1 VKRGHLALVFAL
13 AAGLYLPS
21 ARHSFVQDDRGII
34 ALNPAVHSVPAA
46 LAAFDDPYWPGTS
59 AAGLYR
65 PVTILSLA
73 LDWMIGGG
81 RPGWFHIV
89 NALWHG
95 IVTVLVTL
103 VLARWLP
110 PLGAVA
116 AGLVFAAHPVHVEG
130 VASLV
135 ARAELL
141 AAAGIFGAVWCARR
155 QWWLGAVAVAA
166 LAMFSKEHGVI
177 AGALILADD
186 WLAGREARRY
196 PWPFY
201 GALAAVTVAFLA
213 LWWHV
218 GHIES
223 VDRAAAFYG
232 TDPGARLAIAFP
244 AILRAATL
252 LVWPADL
259 SADYGPQVLPV
270 RETFSLAAAGG
281 LLVVG
286 GVIALAVWCR
296 RRAPA
301 LSFAAVAA
309 LLTYLPTSNLLFA
322 SGIVLAERNL
332 YVAVILV
339 AALIGWGAVAFSRR
353 WGERRAAVAAG
364 IIVLA
369 LALRTELR
377 LPAWE
382 NNRRFLLTTLTEH
395 PESYRAHVWAAAV
408 LSGIGDSTG
417 ARREYARAEALFD
430 RDPHLDGSHAYY
442 LMTLGDT
449 AAAVPRIARARASA
463 PRQPLALRAL
473 FLLHLARQDRA
484 GARALA
490 DTAVGW
496 APAEA
501 GFYRD
506 RLP

>member
-1 VKRGHLALVFAL
+1 MKRGHLALVFAL
-13 AAGLYLPS
+13 ATGLYLPS
-21 ARHSFVQDDRGII
+21 ARYGFVQDDRGII

-65 PVTILSLA
+65 PVTILA
-73 LDWMIGGG
+73 FAVDWAIAGS
-81 RPGWFHIV
+81 RPDWFHLV

-95 IVTVLVTL
+95 VVTVLVAL
-103 VLARWLP
+103 VLSRWLP

-130 VASLV
+130 VASVV
-135 ARAELL
+135 ARSELL
-141 AAAGIFGAVWCARR
+141 AAAGIFGAVLCARR
-155 QWWLGAVAVAA
+155 AWWAGAVLAAAV
-166 LAMFSKEHGVI
+166 AMFSKEHGVI
-177 AGALILADD
+177 TGALILADD
-186 WLAGREARRY
+186 VLAGREARRY

-232 TDPGARLAIAFP
+232 TDLGARLAMAFP

-270 RETFSLAAAGG
+270 RETVSLAAAGG
-281 LLVVG
+281 VLVAG
-286 GVIALAVWCR
+286 GVIALAVSSR

-301 LSFAAVAA
+301 LAFAAVAA

-339 AALIGWGAVAFSRR
+339 AALTGWGAVALSRR
-353 WGERRAAVAAG
+353 WGGRRAAVAVG

-369 LALRTELR
+369 LALRTEVR

-408 LSGIGDSTG
+408 LSGVGDHAG

-430 RDPHLDGSHAYY
+430 RDPYLDGSHAYY
-442 LMTLGDT
+442 LMTQGDT
-449 AAAVPRIARARASA
+449 AAAVPRITRARASA
-463 PRQPLALRAL
+463 RREPMAVRAQ
-473 FLLHLARQDRA
+473 FLLLLARNDGA

-490 DTAVGW
+490 DSAVAW

-501 GFYRD
+501 GFYRE

>member
-1 VKRGHLALVFAL
+1 MKRGYLALVFAL
-13 AAGLYLPS
+13 ALGLYLPS
-21 ARHSFVQDDRGII
+21 ARYGFVQDDRGII

-46 LAAFDDPYWPGTS
+46 LGAFDDPYWPGTS

-65 PVTILSLA
+65 PVTILSFA
-73 LDWMIGGG
+73 VDWTISGG

-95 IVTVLVTL
+95 VVAVLVAL
-103 VLARWLP
+103 VLSRWLP
-110 PLGAVA
+110 PLGAIA

-130 VASLV
+130 VASVV
-135 ARAELL
+135 ARSELL
-141 AAAGIFGAVWCARR
+141 AAAGIFGAVLCARR
-155 QWWLGAVAVAA
+155 AWWAGAVLAAAV
-166 LAMFSKEHGVI
+166 AMFSKEHGVI
-177 AGALILADD
+177 TGALILADD
-186 WLAGREARRY
+186 FLAGREARRY

-201 GALAAVTVAFLA
+201 GALVAVTLAFLVLWWNAGHAALADSAVAFYDTSTA
-213 LWWHV
+213 
-218 GHIES
+218 G
-223 VDRAAAFYG
+223 
-232 TDPGARLAIAFP
+232 RLAMALP

-252 LVWPADL
+252 LAWPADL

-296 RRAPA
+296 RRAPV

-309 LLTYLPTSNLLFA
+309 SLTYLPTSNLLFA
-322 SGIVLAERNL
+322 SGVLLAERNL

-339 AALIGWGAVAFSRR
+339 AAIIGW
-353 WGERRAAVAAG
+353 AAVAATERWG
-364 IIVLA
+364 GRRAGVAVGVIVLVLA
-369 LALRTELR
+369 LRSELR

-382 NNRRFLLTTLTEH
+382 NNRRFLLTTLAEH

-408 LSGIGDSTG
+408 LSGIGDSAG

-430 RDPHLDGSHAYY
+430 RDPYLDGSHGYY

-449 AAAVPRIARARASA
+449 AAALPRIARARASA
-463 PRQPLALRAL
+463 RREPMALRAQ
-473 FLLHLARQDRA
+473 FLLLLARNDLA
-484 GARALA
+484 GALALA

-501 GFYRD
+501 GFYRE